1 MPCRGT
7 ACMRCLGTAREVP
20 AAVGLKR
27 RDDRLKRRG
36 RVKCISLDRVVSVDA
51 GFVLVQKLASG
62 KVGKFTAAGPW
73 KS

>member
-7 ACMRCLGTAREVP
+7 ACMRCLGTARE
-20 AAVGLKR
+20 G
-27 RDDRLKRRG
+27 DDRLKRRG